1 MKPRALALAL
11 MAAGTTLS
19 GPTRASDDFCTRL
32 IVYSVQQM
40 CQFLGNGLTQC
51 QPVGLA
57 GPPPGCAKPGV
68 PQYFP
73 VVMGPPAIQMPPWMP
88 TAPAVPNPYLSWN
101 YPVAPPRAMPMPP
114 ATPMPYPLPG
124 AASNA
129 MWPVPVAPAPAAPR
143 TAPTEAAKVA
153 TAEPT
158 AAPAVAPTP
167 ATVEP
172 VLGGELDNLAAV
184 AAVAAPVPQPEP
196 TPTPSPEPAST
207 PPSASASAI
216 APTAEPAPAA
226 TNGET
231 VIDEAKAHFAF
242 DSAQLTDAGRA
253 AIDAWLENVP
263 KGARVRLTGHA
274 DRLGPVPYN
283 LELSR
288 QRAESVQRHLVEKGF
303 DAGNITLIAKGE
315 SAPVKRCPGGATP
328 ATKACLAP
336 NRRVEIES
344 D

>member
-11 MAAGTTLS
+11 MAAGATLS

-57 GPPPGCAKPGV
+57 GPPPGCAKPGA

-73 VVMGPPAIQMPPWMP
+73 VVMGPPAIQMPPLMP
-88 TAPAVPNPYLSWN
+88 TAPAMPNPYLSWN
-101 YPVAPPRAMPMPP
+101 YPVAPPLAMPMPAP
-114 ATPMPYPLPG
+114 PVSLMPYPLPD
-124 AASNA
+124 AATTA
-129 MWPVPVAPAPAAPR
+129 IRPAIRPAPAP
-143 TAPTEAAKVA
+143 TAPGETAKVA

-158 AAPAVAPTP
+158 PAPAVAPMP
-167 ATVEP
+167 ATVVP
-172 VLGGELDNLAAV
+172 KAGGELDNLAA
-184 AAVAAPVPQPEP
+184 AGTVAAPA
-196 TPTPSPEPAST
+196 PSPEPAPAPIHT
-207 PPSASASAI
+207 PEP
-216 APTAEPAPAA
+216 APTPAPAPALAAEPAPPPAA
-226 TNGET
+226 NGDT

-283 LELSR
+283 LDLSR
-288 QRAESVQRHLVEKGF
+288 QRAESVQRYLVEKGF
-303 DAGNITLIAKGE
+303 DAGNITLIAMGE
-315 SAPVKRCPGGATP
+315 NAPVKRCPGGATP

-344 D
+344 DH